1 MKVLLADDHELVRD
15 GLKPILAR
23 LGDGVVV
30 IEAASYPEALDKAA
44 REPDLKLAIL
54 DLKMPGMNGFSGLQ
68 GMRQRFP
75 DLPLAVLSGSV
86 VRADVLAAMK
96 AGAAAYIPKTTGGPA
111 ILSALRLV
119 LCGEKYF
126 PPELITPG
134 GPGGPAASGRPEP
147 DSPFATLGDRE
158 RDVVRLLLD
167 GKANKEIARE
177 LGVEEITV
185 KKRLSRVY
193 RQLGVENKVQLL
205 LLVGSVRT
213 LD

>member
-1 MKVLLADDHELVRD
+1 MRILLADDHELVRD

-23 LGDGVVV
+23 LADCVTVL
-30 IEAASYPEALDKAA
+30 EAASYPEALEKAGA
-44 REPDLKLAIL
+44 EPSLELAIL

-68 GMRQRFP
+68 GMRLRFP
-75 DLPLAVLSGSV
+75 DLPLVVLSGSV
-86 VRADVLAAMK
+86 VRSDVLAAMK

-126 PPELITPG
+126 PPELINPGFGGQPTPCSSE
-134 GPGGPAASGRPEP
+134 PAG
-147 DSPFATLGDRE
+147 PFANFADRE
-158 RDVVRLLLD
+158 RDVVRLLLE

-193 RQLGVENKVQLL
+193 KQLGVENKVQLL
-205 LLVGSVRT
+205 LLLGVDRDVE
-213 LD
+213 

>member
-23 LGDGVVV
+23 LGEGVTVV
-30 IEAASYPEALDKAA
+30 EAANYPEALA
-44 REPDLKLAIL
+44 RAGAEPDLKLAIL

-68 GMRQRFP
+68 GMRGRFP
-75 DLPLAVLSGSV
+75 DLPLVVLSGSV
-86 VRADVLAAMK
+86 VRSDVLSAMK

-119 LCGEKYF
+119 LCGEKFF
-126 PPELITPG
+126 PPELINPG
-134 GPGGPAASGRPEP
+134 GQAGFFPPEP
-147 DSPFATLGDRE
+147 AGPFAHLGERE
-158 RDVVRLLLD
+158 RDVVRLLLE

-177 LGVEEITV
+177 LGIEEITV

-205 LLVGSVRT
+205 LLTGGERGIE
-213 LD
+213 